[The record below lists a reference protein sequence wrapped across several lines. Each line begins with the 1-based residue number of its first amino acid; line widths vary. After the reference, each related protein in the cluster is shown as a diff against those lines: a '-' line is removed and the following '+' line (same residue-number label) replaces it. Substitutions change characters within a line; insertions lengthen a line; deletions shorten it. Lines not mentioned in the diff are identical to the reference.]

1 MRKRITSMITV
12 ISLALCGTL
21 GTYPH
26 NANASAKEAFED
38 ISKRSECT
46 KVFDNDNGTYTAYSN
61 TAPIHY
67 LNNDEWK
74 EIDNTLIED
83 SDDYY
88 RNKDNSF
95 NIYIPKEYSLGKNI
109 KNPVI
114 MNYDTFSLS
123 TSITDIKMPDRPE
136 EETFSEG
143 VYADI
148 NNEVYTTID
157 NSAIAEGMKAA
168 LKKSASM
175 ATYHSIVE
183 DIDLDIAVHNAS
195 VSESIIINKLESL
208 PETITYSISV
218 EDAIIK
224 KTEDNRLQLI
234 KDNEAVL
241 ILSPFTINDS
251 SENVNVMQVEYDL
264 TESEEGY
271 EVTLYPAETV
281 NRMSSPVMPLS
292 LGSEYSYDRPFST
305 VYNSQ
310 ASPSSVYNNNYIKI
324 GNEPNNEF
332 HTIGSVLEDYSLYSS
347 YATILDST
355 FYMYVTSLST
365 YNNPQPRINAY
376 SNNVALSTPN
386 WNNTT
391 PINSNYTIINGIS
404 ADAGIP
410 GPSVVTTGWNEIN
423 LTKLTQSCLNYKNT
437 NSIVGIAN
445 NGFTFTLGSNSNS
458 SWATATAYS
467 ESASVNQPVL
477 TVTFSVNIAS
487 YSLDYSPIKYNDIT
501 NYPGSVFN
509 FQNRMNCYAYA
520 LQMYCYNTSTYNQ
533 LNPGE
538 IGLSQQIANQQ
549 FTDITTFGALKNAY
563 NNWLQYSSLHNN
575 CTLESFI
582 TEQMKKDAQAMGCS
596 VTKLSFSS
604 TTGLNNYVNNSFN
617 ESNGRVIALASTTG
631 WTGNAKIHY
640 YLRNGNGTCDNPNHG
655 SKCSVWSDKF
665 DDLSVGGCST
675 NCDQNICLVINDTSS
690 NHYCGSPT
698 FYFITKKANVYK
710 SWYYYNHNDNNTG
723 TQFVYNT

>member
-310 ASPSSVYNNNYIKI
+310 ASPSSVYNNNYIKV
-324 GNEPNNEF
+324 GNEANNSY
-332 HTIGSVLEDYSLYSS
+332 HTIGSFLEDFSFYGPYVR
-347 YATILDST
+347 IVDST
-355 FYMYVTSLST
+355 FYYYVTSLST
-365 YNNPQPRINAY
+365 FNNPQPTIKAY
-376 SNNVALSTPN
+376 SNNVTLSTPN
-386 WNNTT
+386 WNNTM
-391 PINSNYTIINGIS
+391 PINSNYTIVNNAS
-404 ADAGIP
+404 AQAGIAA
-410 GPSVVTTGWNEIN
+410 PSVVTTGWNEVN
-423 LTKLTQSCLNYKNT
+423 LTVLTQACLNYKNT
-437 NSIVGIAN
+437 NSTVGLAN
-445 NGFTFTLGSNSNS
+445 NGFTLCLDSNSGS
-458 SWATATAYS
+458 ATATAYS
-467 ESASVNQPVL
+467 ENASSNQPIF
-477 TVTFSVNIAS
+477 TVTFSVNNQYYTLEYAP
-487 YSLDYSPIKYNDIT
+487 LKYNDIF
-501 NYPGSVFN
+501 NDPGNIYN

-520 LQMYCYNTSTYNQ
+520 LQIYCKNRSAYSELY
-533 LNPGE
+533 PGE
-538 IGLSQQIANQQ
+538 IGLSQIDSSYE
-549 FTDITTFGALKNAY
+549 FTDITTFGALKYATEHWANYA
-563 NNWLQYSSLHNN
+563 SSHN
-575 CTLESFI
+575 CSLIDFI
-582 TEQMKKDAQAMGCS
+582 TEQMKKDAQAMDFT
-596 VTKLSFSS
+596 VEKLTIYDTTSLSS
-604 TTGLNNYVNNSFN
+604 YVNSDLFDENA
-617 ESNGRVIALASTTG
+617 GRIIALATLKNNSQFQF
-631 WTGNAKIHY
+631 HF
-640 YLRNGNGTCDNPNHG
+640 YLRNGNGTCQNPNHYSNCSIWTGKMG
-655 SKCSVWSDKF
+655 SASVDGPAVAGC
-665 DDLSVGGCST
+665 DATIESVICNGTFGDNNCYST
-675 NCDQNICLVINDTSS
+675 YYNISKTTNTY
-690 NHYCGSPT
+690 NT
-698 FYFITKKANVYK
+698 
-710 SWYYYNHNDNNTG
+710 WYYYNHNDNNTG

>member
-1 MRKRITSMITV
+1 MIKKLFSILTVAAITLCTV
-12 ISLALCGTL
+12 CT
-21 GTYPH
+21 TY
-26 NANASAKEAFED
+26 STGMKVTAKEREEVL
-38 ISKRSECT
+38 SQRSEYT
-46 KVFDNDNGTYTAYSN
+46 KVFDNGNSTYTAYSN

-67 LNNDEWK
+67 QNNDGEWD
-74 EIDNTLIED
+74 EIDNTLVEEID
-83 SDDYY
+83 GYY
-88 RNKDNSF
+88 RNKSNSF
-95 NIYIPKEYSLGKNI
+95 EILLPSEYSIGDKENYLTVI
-109 KNPVI
+109 KADGFELSSYIKGLNNPEG
-114 MNYDTFSLS
+114 S
-123 TSITDIKMPDRPE
+123 TEYKESQIN
-136 EETFSEG
+136 
-143 VYADI
+143 I
-148 NNEVYTTID
+148 NNDEKGSIEELNMPYSMEKALNKATS
-157 NSAIAEGMKAA
+157 SANY
-168 LKKSASM
+168 S
-175 ATYHSIVE
+175 SIS
-183 DIDLDIAVHNAS
+183 DDLDFYVSVHNAS
-195 VSESIIINKLESL
+195 ISEALIANAFEAVPES
-208 PETITYSISV
+208 ITYSYPKNDILIERS
-218 EDAIIK
+218 
-224 KTEDNRLQLI
+224 EDNRILFI
-234 KDNEAVL
+234 KDDEVRYV
-241 ILSPFTINDS
+241 LSPPTIIDS
-251 SENVNVMQVEYDL
+251 SEEINVIEVDYDL
-264 TESEEGY
+264 VETDEDY
-271 EVTLYPAETV
+271 ELILYPLSSI
-281 NRMSSPVMPLS
+281 SSPEGLLAPLS
-292 LGSEYSYDRPFST
+292 IGAEYSYDRPYST
-305 VYNSQ
+305 VYNSHN
-310 ASPSSVYNNNYIKI
+310 SPNSVYDNNYIKI

-347 YATILDST
+347 YATILDSK

-376 SNNVALSTPN
+376 SNNVALSMPN
-386 WNNTT
+386 WTDTT

-410 GPSVVTTGWNEIN
+410 GPSVVTTGWNGIN

-445 NGFTFTLGSNSNS
+445 NGFTFTLESNSNS

-477 TVTFSVNIAS
+477 TVTFSVNIAA

-563 NNWLQYSSLHNN
+563 KNWLQYSSLHNN

-596 VTKLSFSS
+596 VTELSFSS

-665 DDLSVGGCST
+665 DCQSVSGGST

-690 NHYCGSPT
+690 NYYCGSPT
-698 FYFITKKANVYK
+698 FYFITKEANVYN
-710 SWYYYNHNDNNTG
+710 SWYYFNHNDNNTG